1 MNPRDLLRLVQIGSI
16 ELELRLLAAGGAPS
30 SAPAA
35 EMSERET
42 AMRIAFCAE
51 IGRELLD
58 RRLSEPEVK
67 P

>member
-1 MNPRDLLRLVQIGSI
+1 MNPRDLLRIVQIGSI

-42 AMRIAFCAE
+42 ARRIAFCAE
-51 IGRELLD
+51 IGEEMLRTSLRD
-58 RRLSEPEVK
+58 
-67 P
+67 